1 MDALS
6 RAGIDQGARS
16 GAAAE
21 NGTCALGW
29 ARIYHFLELAF
40 AHPGED
46 GFAYFCAEPTWATV
60 VSALNGLPDRGGVAV
75 RAGLGLAKFR
85 DGLRQRS
92 FEQAEADHIA
102 LFSANF
108 PLVPCPPYG
117 SLFLVD
123 ENKRLEEMLAIKNFY
138 HACGVETA
146 SSFDDLPDHVCVEL
160 EFMQLLCFRERDAN
174 VDRDSLAVTETRRS
188 QAEFLDRFLLPFAKR
203 LAELAA
209 RTMPDNPYTPLLDAA
224 QLLIALHRSELSE
237 HAPMSLPRES
247 LS

>member
-1 MDALS
+1 
-6 RAGIDQGARS
+6 
-16 GAAAE
+16 
-21 NGTCALGW
+21 
-29 ARIYHFLELAF
+29 
-40 AHPGED
+40 
-46 GFAYFCAEPTWATV
+46 
-60 VSALNGLPDRGGVAV
+60 
-75 RAGLGLAKFR
+75 
-85 DGLRQRS
+85 
-92 FEQAEADHIA
+92 DHIA

-138 HACGVETA
+138 QTCGVETA
-146 SSFDDLPDHVCVEL
+146 SSFDDLPDHICVEL
-160 EFMQLLCFRERDAN
+160 EFMQLLCFREHDAN
-174 VDRDSLAVTETRRS
+174 VDRDSLAVTKTRRS
-188 QAEFLDRFLLPFAKR
+188 QAEFLDRFLLPFVKR

-224 QLLIALHRSELSE
+224 QLLTALHRSELSE